1 VVIGGGFGGLA
12 AAKVFR
18 HEPVRVTLLDRHNY
32 HLFQPLLYQVATAT
46 LSPGDIASPLR
57 WIFRHA
63 PNIRVLLAEAESID
77 LAGRRVRLK
86 DGSSIDYECLIVAT
100 GSSHSYFG
108 HDDWARNAIGLKTLE
123 DALEIRRRILL
134 AFERAERE
142 SDSVLR
148 QKLLTF
154 VLIGGGPT
162 GVELAGTLA
171 EIARQT
177 LQDEFRA
184 IDPRQARIVLIEAG
198 DTILASFPPKLR
210 DAARASLARLGV
222 EVRER
227 TKVTAVDEHGVMIA
241 AEPARRS
248 GAVRVSGPPSQH
260 GPGGSQSD
268 PTAAEA
274 AGPHDSA
281 GHHDPSGP
289 HDRIV
294 AGTVLWAAGVTAS
307 PLVRSL
313 GVPLD
318 RVGRAIVEPDLSIPG
333 HPEVFVV
340 GDAAAF
346 LHRDGMPL
354 PGVAQVAIQQ
364 AAHAART
371 IVDRHRGRPSIP
383 FVFHDKG
390 SMAIVGRR
398 SALADLGWIAFSG
411 TLAWLAWLFLHIV
424 MLIGFRNRL
433 VVLLQWAVAYF
444 TYQRSVRLITNID
457 RSDRS

>member
-1 VVIGGGFGGLA
+1 MVIIGGGFGGLSA
-12 AAKVFR
+12 AAVLR
-18 HEPVRVTLLDRHNY
+18 HAPVHVTLLDRHNY

-46 LSPGDIASPLR
+46 LSPGDIAAPLR
-57 WIFRHA
+57 WIFRHDR
-63 PNIRVLLAEAESID
+63 NIRVLLAEADSID
-77 LAGRRVRLK
+77 VSRRQVHLK
-86 DGSSIDYECLIVAT
+86 DGPPVDYDYLIVAT

-108 HDDWARNAIGLKTLE
+108 HDEWARTATGLKTLE

-142 SDSVLR
+142 TDEAR
-148 QKLLTF
+148 RKALLTF

-177 LQDEFRA
+177 LRDEFRS
-184 IDPRQARIVLIEAG
+184 IDPGQARIVLIEAG
-198 DTILASFPPKLR
+198 DTILPSFPAKLR
-210 DAARASLARLGV
+210 DAARTSLRRLGV
-222 EVRER
+222 EVREQTR
-227 TKVTAVDEHGVMIA
+227 VTAVDEHGVTIA
-241 AEPARRS
+241 QEPAQTGPRDQ
-248 GAVRVSGPPSQH
+248 RV
-260 GPGGSQSD
+260 
-268 PTAAEA
+268 
-274 AGPHDSA
+274 
-281 GHHDPSGP
+281 
-289 HDRIV
+289 V

-318 RVGRAIVEPDLSIPG
+318 RVGRAIVEPDLSVPG

-340 GDAAAF
+340 GDAAVF
-346 LHRDGMPL
+346 LHRDGTPL

-371 IVDRHRGRPSIP
+371 IAKRAGHAVAPSHPRTLQPVSTP
-383 FVFHDKG
+383 FVFRDRG

-398 SALADLGWIAFSG
+398 SALTDLGWIAFSG

-433 VVLLQWAVAYF
+433 VVLLQWGVAYF
-444 TYQRSVRLITNID
+444 TYQRSVRLITYQQQ
-457 RSDRS
+457 